1 MTSILVLVMSDQSYS
16 LSKVSVIMYG
26 SIWVNVKYFSNM
38 IFLRHLVG
46 KLIITHLLF
55 AQLTSVLYYIY
66 LLVFIIVKIAY
77 LNFLCINED
86 KKNKNITKFR
96 FDLFSRQVPS
106 NT

>member
-1 MTSILVLVMSDQSYS
+1 
-16 LSKVSVIMYG
+16 
-26 SIWVNVKYFSNM
+26 M

-86 KKNKNITKFR
+86 KKIKI
-96 FDLFSRQVPS
+96 
-106 NT
+106 